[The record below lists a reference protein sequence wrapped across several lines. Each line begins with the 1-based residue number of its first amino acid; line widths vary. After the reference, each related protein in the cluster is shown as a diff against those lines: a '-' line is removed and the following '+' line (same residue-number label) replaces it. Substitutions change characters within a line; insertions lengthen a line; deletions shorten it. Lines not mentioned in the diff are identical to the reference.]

1 MRVVIPH
8 LLVFLLM
15 LLPAE
20 ESDAQSFGLGRV
32 GRVCAEHRLPGL
44 ENRWHLHLD
53 PLLDFRLLC
62 GYESIDLAQIAG
74 PGRAIVYQSRRTAV
88 E

>member
-1 MRVVIPH
+1 MKVVIPH

-20 ESDAQSFGLGRV
+20 ESDAQSFGLDALAESA
-32 GRVCAEHRLPGL
+32 AEHRLPGL

-62 GYESIDLAQIAG
+62 GDEPTDLAQTAR
-74 PGRAIVYQSRRTAV
+74 PGRAIVHQSRRAAV